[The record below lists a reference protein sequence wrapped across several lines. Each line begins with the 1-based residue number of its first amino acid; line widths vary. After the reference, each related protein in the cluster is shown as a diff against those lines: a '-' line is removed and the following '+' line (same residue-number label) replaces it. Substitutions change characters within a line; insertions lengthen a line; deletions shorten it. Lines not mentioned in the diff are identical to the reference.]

1 MDLIGLKVRE
11 AFLDAGIV
19 VNESPDMLQKVA
31 ATREQLVKLLEVH
44 PRFVRDC
51 VARDRSHSANSR
63 AEGAVGNLKST
74 RVGVVLRGPGLRFG
88 RSIRSVD
95 Q

>member
-31 ATREQLVKLLEVH
+31 ATREQLVRLLEVH

-51 VARDRSHSANSR
+51 VARDRITFCEFQSR
-63 AEGAVGNLKST
+63 
-74 RVGVVLRGPGLRFG
+74 RVGD
-88 RSIRSVD
+88 RSS
-95 Q
+95 QPELGWS